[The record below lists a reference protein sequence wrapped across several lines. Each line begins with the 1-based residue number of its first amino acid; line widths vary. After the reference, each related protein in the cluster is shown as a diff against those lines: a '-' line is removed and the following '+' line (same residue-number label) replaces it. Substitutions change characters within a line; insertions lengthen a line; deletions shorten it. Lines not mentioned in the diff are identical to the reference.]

1 MALAH
6 VGGIDHV
13 VVLTADL
20 AGAAR
25 RWEGLG
31 FTLSPRGTHS
41 AHLGTGNHTIMLGPD
56 YVELMGILAETPH
69 NAPGRAFLARRGEGL
84 ERVALRAFDA
94 ERGAEEIRARGFEP
108 VGPIAFGRP
117 VPLPGGGEAEAA
129 FRVFFWPHA
138 AAPGDVR
145 LFACQHLTPETVWL
159 PDLQRHA
166 NGAERILRVEI
177 LARDPAG
184 TAAHLGR
191 LVDRAPERDGDAF
204 RVASG
209 EDRADFV
216 VLDQAALARRHP
228 GIALGTLPEE
238 GGAALVLATSDLDA
252 AVRALGE
259 TGIRTGRAVAVPPA
273 AANGIVLAFEA
284 A

>member
-13 VVLTADL
+13 VVLVADL

-25 RWEGLG
+25 RWQRLG

-56 YVELMGILAETPH
+56 YIELMGILAETPH
-69 NAPGRAFLARRGEGL
+69 NEPGRAFLARRGDGL
-84 ERVALRAFDA
+84 ERVALRAHDA
-94 ERGAEEIRARGFEP
+94 ERGAQEIRARGFEP

-117 VPLPGGGEAEAA
+117 VPLPGGGTGDAKFE
-129 FRVFFWPHA
+129 VFFWPHA
-138 AAPGDVR
+138 EAPGDLR
-145 LFACQHLTPETVWL
+145 LFACRHLTPENVWL

-177 LARDPAG
+177 LARDPAA

-191 LVDRAPERDGDAF
+191 LLDQPPERDGDAF
-204 RVASG
+204 RVPSG
-209 EDRADFV
+209 GDRADFV
-216 VLDQAALARRHP
+216 VLDRTALARRHP
-228 GIALGTLPEE
+228 GVPLDGLPDE
-238 GGAALVLATSDLDA
+238 GGAALVLATRDLDA
-252 AVRALGE
+252 AARALGDSAV
-259 TGIRTGRAVAVPPA
+259 RAGRGLAVPPA
-273 AANGIVLAFEA
+273 AANGIVLAFEPA
-284 A
+284 